1 MRRLGWVE
9 TGTPARAS
17 IEVVTLTYDD
27 GAPGERSELYQL
39 PLAFYAE
46 RQDRLNHAF
55 VGWWEEPELGGYVH
69 AYDAVHDRD
78 AMAGWLRAFDRA
90 AVRRTRSRS
99 TGCRGMTSTPRPT
112 RRCSP
117 ASSPTPR
124 WPSAT
129 TRC

>member
-9 TGTPARAS
+9 TGTPAKAS
-17 IEVVTLTYDD
+17 IELVTLTYDD

-46 RQDRLNHAF
+46 RQERLNHAF

-78 AMAGWLRAFDRA
+78 AMAGWLRAFDEQP
-90 AVRRTRSRS
+90 VRRTPRVPPAAGARPRH
-99 TGCRGMTSTPRPT
+99 RGPLDAVL
-112 RRCSP
+112 RR
-117 ASSPTPR
+117 AVQLLAGLR
-124 WPSAT
+124 
-129 TRC
+129 